1 MITKLSTPH
10 SSLKDSQARIQMMA
24 HNTAKATSD
33 GFSWQQVTNV
43 EIPQSLVVGTSVDT
57 LDLSPQD
64 RAIAES
70 LPWAQNNVNLV
81 SETVNQIAAQQNI
94 LNRLPLSENTG
105 LARRESARSHG
116 LRNILANPRK

>member
-1 MITKLSTPH
+1 MITKLATPH
-10 SSLKDSQARIQMMA
+10 SSPKDSQARIQMMA
-24 HNTAKATSD
+24 HNTANATSD
-33 GFSWQQVTNV
+33 AFSWQQVTNV

-57 LDLSPQD
+57 LDFSPQD

-94 LNRLPLSENTG
+94 LNRLPLSENTR